1 MNIAYAI
8 IVASAILSSVATI
21 LVLPSQEQGIALRLE
36 QKQKDQWQEAVNACK
51 QAVDTPSITATN
63 SDGVVY
69 CISYAG
75 KVLATI
81 SENKKP

>member
-8 IVASAILSSVATI
+8 IVASAILSSVVTI
-21 LVLPSQEQGIALRLE
+21 LVLPSQEQGIAMRLE
-36 QKQKDQWQEAVNACK
+36 QKQKDQWQKAVNVCK
-51 QAVDTPSITATN
+51 QAVGSSSITATN

-75 KVLATI
+75 KLLATI
-81 SENKKP
+81 TETK

>member
-21 LVLPSQEQGIALRLE
+21 LVLPSQEQGIAMRLE
-36 QKQKDQWQEAVNACK
+36 KEQKDQWQKAGNACK
-51 QAVDTPSITATN
+51 QAVGSSSITATSSN
-63 SDGVVY
+63 GVVY

-75 KVLATI
+75 KLLATI
-81 SENKKP
+81 TETK

>member
-8 IVASAILSSVATI
+8 IVASAILSSVVTI
-21 LVLPSQEQGIALRLE
+21 LVLPSQEQGIAMRLE
-36 QKQKDQWQEAVNACK
+36 KQQKNQWQEAVNACK
-51 QAVDTPSITATN
+51 QAVGSPSITATN

-75 KVLATI
+75 KLLATI
-81 SENKKP
+81 AETK

>member
-8 IVASAILSSVATI
+8 IVASAILASVSTI
-21 LVLPSQEQGIALRLE
+21 LVLPSQEQGIAMRLE
-36 QKQKDQWQEAVNACK
+36 QKQKDQWQKAVNACK
-51 QAVDTPSITATN
+51 QAVGASSITATN

-75 KVLATI
+75 KLLATI
-81 SENKKP
+81 AETK

>member
-21 LVLPSQEQGIALRLE
+21 LVMPAQEQGIAMRLE
-36 QKQKDQWQEAVNACK
+36 QAKNTEWQEAVNACK
-51 QAVDTPSITATN
+51 KAVDTPSLTATN
-63 SDGVVY
+63 SDGVIY

-75 KVLATI
+75 KLLATI
-81 SENKKP
+81 TETK

>member
-21 LVLPSQEQGIALRLE
+21 LVLPSQEQGIAMRLE
-36 QKQKDQWQEAVNACK
+36 QKQKDQWQEAANACK
-51 QAVDTPSITATN
+51 RAVGSPSITTAN

-75 KVLATI
+75 KLLATI
-81 SENKKP
+81 AETK